1 MNSKLYVLANVVIL
15 LLLTGCYKDKEKACK
30 EYHKREARY
39 SIYKAKDAVTN
50 SAYNGYE
57 KVCATGKNAYEVAK
71 KKGGEVT
78 QKVKNAAC
86 VVAGKT
92 QELGSRAI
100 QKVKNLRH
108 KPKASHQPELEILH
122 KVSAPISS
130 EKEICGAGE
139 TEE

>member
-1 MNSKLYVLANVVIL
+1 MNSKLYVLANTVFL

-39 SIYKAKDAVTN
+39 SIYKAKDAVKR
-50 SAYNGYE
+50 SASRGYE
-57 KVCATGKNAYEVAK
+57 TACASGKNVYEVAK
-71 KKGGEVT
+71 KKGSEVT

-92 QELGSRAI
+92 QELGSRAM
-100 QKVKNLRH
+100 QKVRNFRH
-108 KPKASHQPELEILH
+108 KPQVSHQPESEILN
-122 KVSAPISS
+122 KVNAPISC